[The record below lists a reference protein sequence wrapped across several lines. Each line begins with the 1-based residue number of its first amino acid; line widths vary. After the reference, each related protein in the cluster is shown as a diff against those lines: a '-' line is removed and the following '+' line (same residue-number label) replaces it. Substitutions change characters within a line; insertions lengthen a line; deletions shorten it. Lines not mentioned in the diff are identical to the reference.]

1 MENHT
6 VKFADLFDYIEAA
19 EHGATDCA
27 MSKRQSRTLS
37 ASDYWDF
44 NAGFDGALDL
54 ARTGWVEGRT
64 RIEEMSH
71 RFIEQV
77 EGAHREAFEQPVFT
91 RSLVGSGVNVGRFIA
106 GVPDAMTTRKRVEMD
121 APVIDVLCNVSASAG
136 ISADTYMIRGAAVAA
151 LVDLLEL
158 SGRRV
163 RVTTVLNTTSGDGAY
178 TCYVTVKHPGDPLQV
193 DALAFA
199 LAHPAYMRRLGF
211 SLMEQAPKNVRRE
224 VHVGD
229 GGTGYGTP
237 TEVESSADLYMPSLL
252 YTSEWREEDAPAW
265 VEQQLVNM
273 GVLPK
278 KEED

>member
-1 MENHT
+1 MAEHT

-19 EHGATDCA
+19 ESGETDCSA
-27 MSKRQSRTLS
+27 GERHSRTLS
-37 ASDYWDF
+37 AADYWDLE
-44 NAGFDGALDL
+44 AGFDGALDL
-54 ARTGWVEGRT
+54 ARRGWAEGRT

-71 RFIEQV
+71 RFVEQV

-91 RSLVGSGVNVGRFIA
+91 RSLVGSGVNVGRYIA
-106 GVPDAMTTRKRVEMD
+106 GVPDAMTTRKRVEME
-121 APVIDVLCNVSASAG
+121 APVVDVLCNVSASGG
-136 ISADTYMIRGAAVAA
+136 ISADPYTIRGAAVAA

-163 RVTTVLNTTSGDGAY
+163 RVTTVLHTTSDEGKY

-211 SLMEQAPKNVRRE
+211 SLMEQAPKKVRYA
-224 VHVGD
+224 VHIGD
-229 GGTGYGTP
+229 GGPGYGIP
-237 TEVESSADLYMPSLL
+237 ADVESSADLYMPSLL
-252 YTSEWREEDAPAW
+252 YDAHWREEDATEW

-278 KEED
+278 KED

>member
-1 MENHT
+1 MAEYT
-6 VKFADLFDYIEAA
+6 AKFADLFDYIEAA
-19 EHGATDCA
+19 ESGATDCA
-27 MSKRQSRTLS
+27 SVARQSRTLTP
-37 ASDYWDF
+37 ADYWDF
-44 NAGFDGALDL
+44 EAGFDGALDL
-54 ARTGWVEGRT
+54 ARRGWAEGRT

-71 RFIEQV
+71 RFVEQV
-77 EGAHREAFEQPVFT
+77 ESAHREAFEQPVFT
-91 RSLVGSGVNVGRFIA
+91 RSLVGAGVNVGRYIA
-106 GVPDAMTTRKRVEMD
+106 GVPDAMTTRKRVEME

-163 RVTTVLNTTSGDGAY
+163 RVTTVLRTTRGDGSY

-211 SLMEQAPKNVRRE
+211 SLMEQAPKKVRKA
-224 VHVGD
+224 VHIGD
-229 GGTGYGTP
+229 GGHRYGTP
-237 TEVESSADLYMPSLL
+237 SEVESSADLYMPSLL
-252 YTSEWREEDAPAW
+252 YDAHWREEDAPAW

-273 GVLPK
+273 GVLPGK
-278 KEED
+278 DED